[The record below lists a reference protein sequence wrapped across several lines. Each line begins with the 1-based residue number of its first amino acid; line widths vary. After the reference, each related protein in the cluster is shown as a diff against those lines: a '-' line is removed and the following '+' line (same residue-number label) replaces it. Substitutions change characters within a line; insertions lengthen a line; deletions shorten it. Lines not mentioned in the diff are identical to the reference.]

1 MVDNEVV
8 ARHLNDL
15 DDCLQAIDGE
25 RPVSVEAMRSDRKTR
40 DLVLYE
46 LQRAIQNVLDLGSH
60 LLADRGK
67 AVSEY
72 SEIFAVL
79 AEEGAIPTEL
89 AERVRGLAGFRNVII
104 HDYVDVDLDRVAGFV
119 NDRLDD
125 LRDLARHINRA
136 AQE

>member
-1 MVDNEVV
+1 MVDVEVV

-15 DDCLQAIDGE
+15 DDCLQALDGE
-25 RPVSVEAMRSDRKTR
+25 RPVSVESMRSDRRTR

-67 AVSEY
+67 VVAEY
-72 SEIFAVL
+72 SEIFSTL
-79 AEEGAIPTEL
+79 AQEGVIPADL
-89 AERVRGLAGFRNVII
+89 GERVRGLGGFRNVII
-104 HDYVDVDLDRVAGFV
+104 HDYVELDLDRVASFV

-125 LRDLARHINRA
+125 LRALAQHIDWA
-136 AQE
+136 TKE

>member
-1 MVDNEVV
+1 MVDVEVV

-15 DDCLQAIDGE
+15 DDCLQALDGE
-25 RPVSVEAMRSDRKTR
+25 RPVSVESMRSDRRTR

-67 AVSEY
+67 VVAEY
-72 SEIFAVL
+72 SEIFSTL
-79 AEEGAIPTEL
+79 AQEGVIPADL
-89 AERVRGLAGFRNVII
+89 GERVRGLGGFRNVII
-104 HDYVDVDLDRVAGFV
+104 HDYVELDLDRVAGFV

-125 LRDLARHINRA
+125 LRALAQHIDRA
-136 AQE
+136 TKE

>member
-1 MVDNEVV
+1 MVDVEVV

-15 DDCLQAIDGE
+15 DDCLQALDGE
-25 RPVSVEAMRSDRKTR
+25 RRVSVESMRSDRRTR

-67 AVSEY
+67 VVAEY
-72 SEIFAVL
+72 SEIFSTL
-79 AEEGAIPTEL
+79 AQEGVIPADL
-89 AERVRGLAGFRNVII
+89 GERVRGLGGFRNVII
-104 HDYVDVDLDRVAGFV
+104 HDYVELDLDRVAGFV

-125 LRDLARHINRA
+125 LRALAQHIDRA
-136 AQE
+136 TKE